1 MNFLRH
7 IGKHNDK
14 RCVVVFRKIP
24 ELDHMS
30 LVIYSDLLPRLIH
43 DEVMRA
49 VESPQG
55 QDTVSISDVLFRTIM
70 ADGNNCLQT
79 LHKNGLLKKVPSNQ
93 ILMTPNSTSSVRLDE
108 LNDLLDEIEKGKEA
122 IDRLEAIEA
131 SKGFT
136 GKRPLNMMPRSAD
149 IKEIGSNVT
158 REAQGNTSALEALPG
173 YISESDLIS
182 KQLDQAAKMEANAQ
196 QLLAEAQRLKL
207 EAQNLSLK
215 VDNVGTETKEATTK
229 EQEA

>member
-1 MNFLRH
+1 MNFVRH
-7 IGKHNDK
+7 IGKHNEK

-24 ELDHMS
+24 ELDHMA

-55 QDTVSISDVLFRTIM
+55 QDTVAISDVLFRTIM
-70 ADGNNCLQT
+70 ADGNNCLQS
-79 LHKNGLLKKVPSNQ
+79 LHKNGLLKKVPTNQ
-93 ILMTPNSTSSVRLDE
+93 ILMTPNASSSVRLDE

-122 IDRLEAIEA
+122 IDRLESIEA

-136 GKRPLNMMPRSAD
+136 GKRSPNMMPRSAD

-173 YISESDLIS
+173 FISDSDLITQ
-182 KQLDQAAKMEANAQ
+182 QLDQAAIMEANAQ
-196 QLLAEAQRLKL
+196 QLLAEAQRLKS

-215 VDNVGTETKEATTK
+215 VENVGTETKKTK
-229 EQEA
+229 TKKQEA

>member
-1 MNFLRH
+1 MNFMRH

-24 ELDHMS
+24 ELDHMA

-70 ADGNNCLQT
+70 ADGNNCLQA
-79 LHKNGLLKKVPSNQ
+79 LHKNGLLKKVPTNQ
-93 ILMTPNSTSSVRLDE
+93 ILMTPNSISSVRLDE

-122 IDRLEAIEA
+122 IDRLESIEA

-149 IKEIGSNVT
+149 IIEIGSNVT

-173 YISESDLIS
+173 FISESDLIS